1 MRALGARD
9 VAEVV
14 DPRDSQIHTFL
25 VDLAVALATLP
36 DDQIH
41 TAASLDATYADT
53 RIDYSNVLDFGSWST
68 DIYADNLSFAATERF
83 HKFLPESAQ
92 LQAGEKLYLYASFLG
107 RRVDAA

>member
-1 MRALGARD
+1 MIRSTLQQALTR
-9 VAEVV
+9 
-14 DPRDSQIHTFL
+14 P
-25 VDLAVALATLP
+25 TLTP
-36 DDQIH
+36 
-41 TAASLDATYADT
+41 